1 MLKIISLHFDLIAHN
16 IKKRGDKMLDGA
28 TWKVV
33 LIGSL
38 GDKETI
44 IDSGLPYN
52 KAVQKMYYLR
62 KSRLDRTGTVI
73 VKNDYA

>member
-1 MLKIISLHFDLIAHN
+1 
-16 IKKRGDKMLDGA
+16 MLDGA